1 MDYYNYGVGGM
12 NPVYGGQYP
21 QYTNPYF
28 QPQQLQNN
36 CQCENRFMW
45 IQGKE
50 AAKSY
55 PMAPDKTIF
64 FLDDKESY
72 AYLKKTD
79 RDGKTVEFK
88 TFQLVEEQ
96 EPEPIQQ
103 NVSGDVVTK
112 EEFTRFA
119 SDINASLQN
128 LMKSMVDIQTNMNKP
143 YNNKRQVNNNGQS
156 ANGAAR

>member
-1 MDYYNYGVGGM
+1 MSYYDYGM
-12 NPVYGGQYP
+12 NMYQSPWLNMP
-21 QYTNPYF
+21 QQNMAQNQMY
-28 QPQQLQNN
+28 QPQNS
-36 CQCENRFMW
+36 CQCDNRFMW

-55 PMAPDKTIF
+55 PMSPDKTIF
-64 FLDDKESY
+64 FLDDKEPY

-79 RDGKTVEFK
+79 RDGKTIEFK

-96 EPEPIQQ
+96 EPEPVPQ

>member
-1 MDYYNYGVGGM
+1 MDYYNYGINGM

-28 QPQQLQNN
+28 QPQQMQQQ

-79 RDGKTVEFK
+79 KDGKTIQFK

-96 EPEPIQQ
+96 EPEPMQYQQ
-103 NVSGDVVTK
+103 PSNVVTK
-112 EEFTRFA
+112 DEFDRFTN
-119 SDINASLQN
+119 DINGSIQN
-128 LMKSMVDIQTNMNKP
+128 LMDAMLNLQNNMNRP
-143 YNNKRQVNNNGQS
+143 YNKQNPQKGQVNKNG
-156 ANGAAR
+156 

>member
-28 QPQQLQNN
+28 QPQQMQQQ

-79 RDGKTVEFK
+79 KDGKTIQFK

-96 EPEPIQQ
+96 EPEPVISQPTG
-103 NVSGDVVTK
+103 NVVTK
-112 EEFTRFA
+112 DEFDRFTN
-119 SDINASLQN
+119 DINGSIQN
-128 LMKSMVDIQTNMNKP
+128 LMNTMLDLQNSINKPAYNKP
-143 YNNKRQVNNNGQS
+143 YNPKKGQVNGNG
-156 ANGAAR
+156 

>member
-1 MDYYNYGVGGM
+1 MAYYGYDNGMANFGMYPTMPTPNVNWNYQQ
-12 NPVYGGQYP
+12 PI
-21 QYTNPYF
+21 
-28 QPQQLQNN
+28 PQQQ
-36 CQCENRFMW
+36 CQCDNRFMW

-79 RDGKTVEFK
+79 KDGKTIQFK

-96 EPEPIQQ
+96 EPEPVMPQPTG
-103 NVSGDVVTK
+103 NVVSKDEFDSFSRNVDTSLNELK
-112 EEFTRFA
+112 EMILA
-119 SDINASLQN
+119 MNKPSY
-128 LMKSMVDIQTNMNKP
+128 NKP
-143 YNNKRQVNNNGQS
+143 YNPKKGQVNNNG
-156 ANGAAR
+156 

>member
-1 MDYYNYGVGGM
+1 MDYYNYGVNGM

-28 QPQQLQNN
+28 QPQQMQNN

-79 RDGKTVEFK
+79 KDGKTIQFK

-96 EPEPIQQ
+96 EPEPIAPQPTG
-103 NVSGDVVTK
+103 NVVSKDEFDNFSRNVDTSLNELK
-112 EEFTRFA
+112 EMILA
-119 SDINASLQN
+119 MNKPAY
-128 LMKSMVDIQTNMNKP
+128 NKP
-143 YNNKRQVNNNGQS
+143 YNPKKGQVNGNG
-156 ANGAAR
+156 

>member
-1 MDYYNYGVGGM
+1 MDYYNYGIGGL

-21 QYTNPYF
+21 QYTNPYY

-36 CQCENRFMW
+36 CQCDNRFMW

-79 RDGKTVEFK
+79 KDGKTIQFK

-96 EPEPIQQ
+96 DPEIITT
-103 NVSGDVVTK
+103 NVVSKDEFDNFSRNVDSSLNELK
-112 EEFTRFA
+112 EMILAMNKPTY
-119 SDINASLQN
+119 
-128 LMKSMVDIQTNMNKP
+128 NKP
-143 YNNKRQVNNNGQS
+143 YNQKKGQVNVNG
-156 ANGAAR
+156 

>member
-1 MDYYNYGVGGM
+1 MAYYDYTGQSAYNPWFGI
-12 NPVYGGQYP
+12 NPPPHMQPQYQYP
-21 QYTNPYF
+21 M
-28 QPQQLQNN
+28 QQQQ

-79 RDGKTVEFK
+79 KDGKTVQFK

-96 EPEPIQQ
+96 EPEPMQYQQ
-103 NVSGDVVTK
+103 PSNVVTK
-112 EEFTRFA
+112 DEFDRFTN
-119 SDINASLQN
+119 DINGSIQN
-128 LMKSMVDIQTNMNKP
+128 LMDAMLNLQNNMNRP
-143 YNNKRQVNNNGQS
+143 YNKQNPQKGQVNKNG
-156 ANGAAR
+156 

>member
-1 MDYYNYGVGGM
+1 MDYYNYGIGGL

-36 CQCENRFMW
+36 CQCDNRFMW

-50 AAKSY
+50 AAKAY
-55 PMAPDKTIF
+55 PVAPDKTIF

-79 RDGKTVEFK
+79 KDGKTTQFK

-96 EPEPIQQ
+96 EPEPVISQPTG
-103 NVSGDVVTK
+103 NVVSKDEFDNFSRNVDTSLNELK
-112 EEFTRFA
+112 EMILA
-119 SDINASLQN
+119 MNKPSY
-128 LMKSMVDIQTNMNKP
+128 NKP
-143 YNNKRQVNNNGQS
+143 YNPKKGQVNNNG
-156 ANGAAR
+156 

>member
-1 MDYYNYGVGGM
+1 MDYYNYGIGGL

-21 QYTNPYF
+21 QYTNPYY

-36 CQCENRFMW
+36 CQCDNRFMW

-79 RDGKTVEFK
+79 KDGKTIQFK

-96 EPEPIQQ
+96 DPEIITT
-103 NVSGDVVTK
+103 NVVSKDEFDKFSRNVDSSLNELK
-112 EEFTRFA
+112 EMILAMNKPTY
-119 SDINASLQN
+119 
-128 LMKSMVDIQTNMNKP
+128 NKP
-143 YNNKRQVNNNGQS
+143 YNQKKGQVNVNG
-156 ANGAAR
+156 